1 MKKSNRSGMIQL
13 AVSCLLLEKPMH
25 GYQIMKELAER
36 SGNIYTPSAGT
47 IYPMLQMLQHH
58 GYVNVTEADGKNVF
72 ELNAAGKERTLK
84 RIQELNYED
93 FWLEWRH
100 VLEWK
105 QSKEARL
112 LKDELMLLK
121 GKIRQAEKFVRNQPE
136 QTEALVSM
144 LKHFHKELSDFQK
157 RD

>member
-1 MKKSNRSGMIQL
+1 MKKSKRSGMIQL

-36 SGNIYTPSAGT
+36 SGDIYTPSAGT
-47 IYPMLQMLQHH
+47 IYPVLQMLQHH

-121 GKIRQAEKFVRNQPE
+121 EQIRQAEKFVRNQPE
-136 QTEALVSM
+136 QTEVLVSM

>member
-1 MKKSNRSGMIQL
+1 MKKSKRSGMIQL

-36 SGNIYTPSAGT
+36 SGDIYTPSAGT
-47 IYPMLQMLQHH
+47 IYPVLQMLQHH
-58 GYVNVTEADGKNVF
+58 GYVNVTETDGKNVF
-72 ELNAAGKERTLK
+72 ELNAAGKEHTLK
-84 RIQELNYED
+84 RMQELNYED

-144 LKHFHKELSDFQK
+144 LKQLHKELSEFQK

>member
-1 MKKSNRSGMIQL
+1 MKKSKRSGMIQL

-36 SGNIYTPSAGT
+36 SGDIYTPSAGT

-58 GYVNVTEADGKNVF
+58 GYVNVTETDGKNVF
-72 ELNAAGKERTLK
+72 ELNAAGKEHTLK
-84 RIQELNYED
+84 RMQELNYED

-121 GKIRQAEKFVRNQPE
+121 GQIRQAEKFVRNQPE
-136 QTEALVSM
+136 QTEVLVSM
-144 LKHFHKELSDFQK
+144 LKQFHKELSDFQK